1 MVCSLALTDP
11 VNMFANLQKMIQRFS
26 YDSSVRGLLSNTI
39 RLSSAPPQCGL
50 DRLKV

>member
-26 YDSSVRGLLSNTI
+26 YDSVRGSVSNTI